1 VTNKIIVDIDVW
13 NREIRAFKPE
23 DQTTPMP
30 NDDAGKTIFQNV
42 APSERFNKRQ
52 LGSLKGNALTKAR
65 SIVDKYGAINMSGIY
80 GSIEI
85 DEEDF
90 VPSK

>member
-1 VTNKIIVDIDVW
+1 MTNKIIVDIDVW
-13 NREIRAFKPE
+13 NHEIIAFKPE

-30 NDDAGKTIFQNV
+30 NDDAGKTIFQNL

-52 LGSLKGNALTKAR
+52 FGSLKGNALTKAR
-65 SIVDKYGAINMSGIY
+65 SIVDKYGAINISGIY

-85 DEEDF
+85 DENDF

>member
-1 VTNKIIVDIDVW
+1 MTNKIIVDIDVW
-13 NREIRAFKPE
+13 NCEIRAFKPE
-23 DQTTPMP
+23 DQATPMP
-30 NDDAGKTIFQNV
+30 NDDVGKTLFWNIT
-42 APSERFNKRQ
+42 PSERFNKRQ

-65 SIVDKYGAINMSGIY
+65 SIVDKYGHINISGVY

>member
-1 VTNKIIVDIDVW
+1 MTNKIIVDIDVW
-13 NREIRAFKPE
+13 NHEIRAFKPE

-30 NDDAGKTIFQNV
+30 NDDAGKTIFQNL

-52 LGSLKGNALTKAR
+52 FGSLKGNALTKAR
-65 SIVDKYGAINMSGIY
+65 SIVDKYGAINISGIY

-85 DEEDF
+85 DENDF